1 MKSAGLWMSDSRD
14 LPDISLSLQLY
25 KGFMLALGGGM
36 IGDEGWGSS
45 LQGSPQ
51 APAPSPPFQARP
63 HEELE
68 R

>member
-1 MKSAGLWMSDSRD
+1 MSDSRD
-14 LPDISLSLQLY
+14 LPGLSLSLQLH
-25 KGFMLALGGGM
+25 KGFMLALGGSM
-36 IGDEGWGSS
+36 IGHQVWGSS

-51 APAPSPPFQARP
+51 APAPSPPFQARL